1 MSSSTDA
8 SPRVVRLPA
17 TLNNLAHLATM
28 LEKLERSRRAPDP
41 GQYRQLVARVSAE
54 LAQQAGHVA
63 LPQLLECFPAT
74 AELYENQQYDVAGLC
89 LSPLERSV
97 QTEQAARDALTA
109 LRQR

>member
-28 LEKLERSRRAPDP
+28 LEKLERSGRAPDP